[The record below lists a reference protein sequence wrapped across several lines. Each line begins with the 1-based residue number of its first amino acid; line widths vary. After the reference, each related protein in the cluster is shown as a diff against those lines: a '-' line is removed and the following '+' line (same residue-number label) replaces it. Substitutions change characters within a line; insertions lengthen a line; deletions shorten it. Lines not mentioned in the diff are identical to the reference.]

1 MSSTGRRGDRSLVLD
16 GNNGR
21 SGMGKWTR
29 RDLVK
34 AGLAASAGVM
44 TGSELLAEPRAS
56 RLTDASLIQAQTD
69 ADQLAAT
76 LPGANHPN
84 TLRERLLLDFG
95 WRFALGNAC
104 DPDKD
109 FGFGRLSGSGTFA
122 KAGRVGGPADP
133 RFDDSAW
140 SKIDLPHDWALD
152 LPFVDN
158 PALIAHGAKPLG
170 REYPATS
177 IGWYRREFVL
187 PASDAGRRICVE
199 FDGIFRNATVF
210 FNGHFIAG
218 NMSGY
223 APLNIDL
230 TDFVNCADQAA
241 LDRAAADQARLA
253 RAGTDAAAAARI
265 RAGMQTPGLNVLVVR
280 VDATLD
286 EGWFY
291 EGAGIYRHAW
301 LTKTAPV
308 HIARWGNY
316 VRTESAKANGVV
328 SSSDPTTVLIS
339 TEVANE
345 GDAPASARI
354 HAVLLDDAG
363 KTAATAVSE
372 PASIAAGET
381 HAFALKATVAQPQ
394 LWSCESP
401 NMYHAVTTLEVN
413 GKPVDR
419 DAAAFG
425 IRTLRFDAD
434 KGFFLNG
441 KPVKI
446 KGTCNH
452 QDHAGVGEAV
462 PDRIQRYR
470 IERLQW
476 LGSNGCRTSH
486 NPPTPEFLDACDR
499 MGMLVMDETRMMS
512 SNPEGMSELERLIK
526 RDRNHPSVVIW
537 SLANEEPEQGNT
549 RGARIVASMKRLQ
562 RRLDPSRVCTTAM
575 NAGYGGVGVS
585 TVVDVQGFNYNDGL
599 IDAYH
604 AAHPLQPMIGTE
616 TASTV
621 ATRGVYANDKARG
634 YVSAYDT
641 EKPRWGNTAEEW
653 WSFYDQRQ
661 FLAGGFAWTGFD
673 YRGEPTPYGWPC
685 ISSHFG
691 ILDTCG
697 FAKDT
702 AWYYKAWWGAE
713 PVLHILPHWNWA
725 GKEGQEIEVWAYCNQ
740 ESVELFL
747 NGASLGSQP
756 VVKNGHLV
764 WKVKY
769 APGTLIARASK
780 GGRVVLTDRRETAG
794 PAARIVATPDRTR
807 IAADGQDVVV
817 ITVAIADAQ
826 GRQVPAADNTV
837 PGEVVGPGSVIGVGN
852 GDPSCHEPD
861 RATQRSAFNGICM
874 AIVQGKRGQAG
885 TIAVSVTSPGLDK
898 ALVTVVSAP
907 APMPPI
913 AE

>member
-1 MSSTGRRGDRSLVLD
+1 MA
-16 GNNGR
+16 
-21 SGMGKWTR
+21 KWTR
-29 RDLVK
+29 RDMVK

-44 TGSELLAEPRAS
+44 TGKELMAEAGIAGAAPVF
-56 RLTDASLIQAQTD
+56 AQTG
-69 ADQLAAT
+69 AALPAAN
-76 LPGANHPN
+76 LPGVNEPN

-95 WRFALGNAC
+95 WRFALGNAN
-104 DPDKD
+104 DPVKD

-122 KAGRVGGPADP
+122 KAGQVGGPASP
-133 RFDDSAW
+133 RFDASAW
-140 SKIDLPHDWALD
+140 SKIDLPHDWAID
-152 LPFVDN
+152 LPFIDN
-158 PALIAHGAKPLG
+158 NPPLVGHGAKPLG
-170 REYPATS
+170 REYPETS

-187 PASDAGRRICVE
+187 PAGDVGRRICVE

-210 FNGHFIAG
+210 FNGHYIAE

-223 APLNIDL
+223 APLNLDL
-230 TDFVNCADQAA
+230 TDFANFADKAA
-241 LDRAAADQARLA
+241 MDRAAADQARLA
-253 RAGTDAAAAARI
+253 AAGTDAAAAARI
-265 RAGMQTPGLNVLVVR
+265 RAGTQAPGNNVLVVR

-316 VRTESAKANGVV
+316 VRAEFANATGVV
-328 SSSDPTTVLIS
+328 TSSGPATVFVT
-339 TEVANE
+339 TEVTNE
-345 GDAPASARI
+345 SDAPVTGRI
-354 HAVLLDDAG
+354 HATLLDDAG
-363 KTAATAVSE
+363 KTAATVVSE
-372 PASIAAGET
+372 PASIASGET
-381 HAFALKATVAQPQ
+381 HTFAMKATIARPD

-401 NMYHAVTTLEVN
+401 NMYRAVTTLEADGN
-413 GKPVDR
+413 AVDR

-452 QDHAGVGEAV
+452 QDHAGVGEAI
-462 PDRIQRYR
+462 PDRIQSYR
-470 IERLQW
+470 LKQLQW
-476 LGSNGCRTSH
+476 MGSNACRTSH

-499 MGMLVMDETRMMS
+499 MGMLVLDETRMMS

-526 RDRNHPSVVIW
+526 RDRNHPSVVLW
-537 SLANEEPEQGNT
+537 SLGNEEAEQGT
-549 RGARIVASMKRLQ
+549 ARGARIVKTMRTLQ
-562 RRLDPSRVCTTAM
+562 RKLDPSRLSTAAM
-575 NAGYGGVGVS
+575 SGGWGGVGISNVL
-585 TVVDVQGFNYNDGL
+585 DVMGCNYNNSQ
-599 IDAYH
+599 IDKFHQDY
-604 AAHPLQPMIGTE
+604 PKQPMIGTE

-621 ATRGVYANDKARG
+621 ATRGIFANDTARG

-653 WSFYDQRQ
+653 WTFYDQREW
-661 FLAGGFAWTGFD
+661 LAGGFAWTGFD
-673 YRGEPTPYGWPC
+673 YRGETTPYTWPC

-697 FAKDT
+697 FPKDT

-713 PVLHILPHWNWA
+713 PLLHILPHWNWE
-725 GKEGQEIEVWAYCNQ
+725 GREGQEIEVWAYCNQ

-756 VVKNGHLV
+756 VQKNGHLV

-769 APGTLIARASK
+769 APGVIEARASK
-780 GGRVVLTDRRETAG
+780 GGIVVLTDKRETAG
-794 PAARIVATPDRTR
+794 PAVKVLATADRKRITC
-807 IAADGQDVVV
+807 DGQDLVVV
-817 ITVAIADAQ
+817 NVAIVDA
-826 GRQVPAADNTV
+826 RDRLVPNASNKVTFA
-837 PGEVVGPGSVIGVGN
+837 VVGPGSVIGVGN

-861 RATQRSAFNGICM
+861 HATQRSAFNGNCM
-874 AIVQGKRGQAG
+874 AIVQGKRTQAG
-885 TIAVSVTSPGLDK
+885 TIAVTVTSPGLQPVT
-898 ALVTVVSAP
+898 VTVVSQYGSMTP
-907 APMPPI
+907 AV
-913 AE
+913 E